1 MNRDIF
7 GAYDIRGIFD
17 VDFAPEDFYQI
28 ARGYAALFQPRTV
41 ALGYDVRKSSP
52 QLWRMVAD
60 GLIDS
65 GVDVLNLGQIS
76 TDMLYFAVVQYRT
89 DGGII
94 ISASHNPA
102 EYNGLKLIR
111 QNAIPISQDNGLIEL
126 RDETE
131 RRCRARSTPTRRRG
145 GIKSI
150 SFIDAYLVHIRSF
163 IDWQNNTKCFR
174 RVCRNGSRN
183 GLRFRTP

>member
-17 VDFAPEDFYQI
+17 VDFVPEDFYQI

-60 GLIDS
+60 GLTDS

-111 QNAIPISQDNGLIEL
+111 QNAIPISQDNGLVEL

-131 RRCRARSTPTRRRG
+131 RRCRVSAVEQ
-145 GIKSI
+145 
-150 SFIDAYLVHIRSF
+150 D
-163 IDWQNNTKCFR
+163 
-174 RVCRNGSRN
+174 SRFAIQDSRET
-183 GLRFRTP
+183 LA